1 MDSNSSKF
9 ERKPSLIGEISN
21 YMENPAFYKL
31 AELEGEYKPG
41 EMSVQGWVMFK
52 DKFAAPDAKG
62 LDKVNVH
69 LVCLDKDNNALFLR
83 LPKKLGEELVEDF
96 DASDE
101 TIDEYVKDIRKIRTY
116 TTRFGTVGATY
127 EVYE

>member
-1 MDSNSSKF
+1 MYSNSSKF
-9 ERKPSLIGEISN
+9 NRKPTLIGDISS

-31 AELEGEYKPG
+31 AELEGEYKQG
-41 EMSVQGWVMFK
+41 EMSVQGWVMFR
-52 DKFAAPDAKG
+52 DKFAPSDAKG
-62 LDKVNVH
+62 LDKVTVH

-83 LPKKLGEELVEDF
+83 LPKSLGKSLVEDF
-96 DASDE
+96 EASDE
-101 TIDEYVKDIRKIRTY
+101 SIDEYVSDIKRIRTY

>member
-1 MDSNSSKF
+1 MYSNSSKF
-9 ERKPSLIGEISN
+9 ERKPSLIGDISS
-21 YMENPAFYKL
+21 YMESPAFYKL
-31 AELEGEYKPG
+31 AEFEGDYKPG

-62 LDKVNVH
+62 LDKVTVH

-83 LPKKLGEELVEDF
+83 LPKRLGKSLVEDF

-101 TIDEYVKDIRKIRTY
+101 TIEEYVKDIRKIYTY

>member
-1 MDSNSSKF
+1 MYSNSSKF
-9 ERKPSLIGEISN
+9 ERKPSLIGDISS

-41 EMSVQGWVMFK
+41 EMTVQGWVMFK

-62 LDKVNVH
+62 LDKVTVH

-83 LPKKLGEELVEDF
+83 LPKSLGKALVEDF

-101 TIDEYVKDIRKIRTY
+101 TIDEYVKDIKKIRTY